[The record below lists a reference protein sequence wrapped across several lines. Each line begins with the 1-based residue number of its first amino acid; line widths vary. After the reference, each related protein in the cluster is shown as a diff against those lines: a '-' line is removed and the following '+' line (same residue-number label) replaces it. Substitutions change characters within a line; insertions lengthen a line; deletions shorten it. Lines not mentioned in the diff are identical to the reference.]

1 MESTVDI
8 LTHGGLNVSVVQLD
22 WNLEKLI
29 SFINIVEHVF
39 GVVQGERHDWLTDG
53 IRCLIDI
60 VFEVLGG
67 KRILLQLEVLSF
79 SRGDFIGVNSSKI
92 TP

>member
-29 SFINIVEHVF
+29 TLIDVVEHVF
-39 GVVQGERHDWLTDG
+39 GVVQGERHDWLTDD

-67 KRILLQLEVLSF
+67 KRILLQLVVLSF

-92 TP
+92 TT

>member
-29 SFINIVEHVF
+29 SLINVVEHVF

-79 SRGDFIGVNSSKI
+79 SRGDFIGVNPSEI
-92 TP
+92 TT

>member
-1 MESTVDI
+1 MDI

-29 SFINIVEHVF
+29 SLINIVEHVF
-39 GVVQGERHDWLTDG
+39 GDVQGERHDWLTDD